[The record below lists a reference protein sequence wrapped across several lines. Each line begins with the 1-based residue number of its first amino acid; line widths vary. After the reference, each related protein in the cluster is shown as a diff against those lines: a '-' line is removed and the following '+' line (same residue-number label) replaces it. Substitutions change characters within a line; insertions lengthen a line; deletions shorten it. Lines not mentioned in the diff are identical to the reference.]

1 MLSLVLCILPQETM
15 LQIETGRQ
23 RDPKESWMEESH
35 RSFYT
40 YRGFYAE
47 KSLHKGAFYTQKVL
61 HREVFTLRSFCAQTS
76 RSLYT
81 QKLLHKEVF
90 TQKAFYTQTR
100 LHTEAFT
107 QRSLHTKE
115 LLHTKAFTHSKL
127 LHTQGLLHREVL
139 TQRSFLHTEGF
150 TQRSLYSKELLHT
163 NVFLLPSCRNRSCLF
178 QSCDLEKESMVNQH
192 TAGSTHQR
200 NGHTL
205 AGYGQN
211 VRKP

>member
-1 MLSLVLCILPQETM
+1 MLSPVLCILPQETM

-115 LLHTKAFTHSKL
+115 LLHTKAFGGCPKL
-127 LHTQGLLHREVL
+127 LFP
-139 TQRSFLHTEGF
+139 QRPLGPSLRQPCAFLARPHARITF
-150 TQRSLYSKELLHT
+150 IISVVFHHYSRTCFRML
-163 NVFLLPSCRNRSCLF
+163 NI
-178 QSCDLEKESMVNQH
+178 
-192 TAGSTHQR
+192 
-200 NGHTL
+200 
-205 AGYGQN
+205 
-211 VRKP
+211 